1 MLDLII
7 NMQAGAARK
16 GPSTFVCNEQVRQ
29 VGVIAAPVCPVI
41 QSSIRDL
48 IFSVHAV
55 LHHVPETNF
64 GNIAPNQSF
73 KRTLPLPSSWF
84 MLLLSSGNA
93 A

>member
-16 GPSTFVCNEQVRQ
+16 RPPSFVCYEKVRQ
-29 VGVIAAPVCPVI
+29 VGIVTAPICPVF

-73 KRTLPLPSSWF
+73 KRTLPLPSSWSMF
-84 MLLLSSGNA
+84 PPSCGSAG
-93 A
+93 